1 MIFVVATIE
10 LQAGQRDAFLA
21 EFQKLTPLVRAEE
34 GCLEY
39 GPALDVETSIP
50 AQNEPRA
57 NVVTVMEKW
66 EDLDALEKH
75 LIAPHML
82 EYRQR
87 VKDLVQ
93 SVALQVLEPAPQ

>member
-10 LQAGQRDAFLA
+10 LQAGRRDAFLA